1 MKILKHQKNKILFE
15 NGVEISLQ
23 KKTIDEY
30 GLKEGM
36 ELAKEI
42 YLELVERAILSFS
55 YWLLEKRDYSER
67 EITTKLILKYREKDI
82 VLKIV
87 SKLKEKSYLND
98 RDFAIS
104 FINCHKSWGSRKLEY
119 NLLMKGVEKN
129 IIRELLEE
137 NQDDEIEE
145 IKKLWIKMG
154 DKEEKKKIESLM
166 RKGFQYSLIRE
177 ARKEL

>member
-30 GLKEGM
+30 KLKEGI
-36 ELAKEI
+36 EIAKDI
-42 YLELVERAILSFS
+42 YLELVERAVLSFS

-67 EITTKLILKYREKDI
+67 EITTKLIMKYKEKDI

-87 SKLKEKSYLND
+87 SKLKEHSYIND
-98 RDFAIS
+98 RDFAVS
-104 FINCHKSWGSRKLEY
+104 FINCHKAWGSRKLEY

-129 IIRELLEE
+129 IIRELLED
-137 NQDDEIEE
+137 NQEDEIGE

-154 DKEEKKKIESLM
+154 NKEERKKIESLM
-166 RKGFQYSLIRE
+166 RKGFQYGMITK